1 MPKIFRSLEVQ
12 SLNIGLTDSVI
23 TQDLPKT
30 VLYGLIL
37 NFGIL
42 YSYKKNL
49 FMTATTMPVKIPAV
63 IFPPIINN
71 LVFLNF

>member
-30 VLYGLIL
+30 VLYGLVL
-37 NFGIL
+37 SFNVTHTNSSGTVVVSQDTFGEYCDIH
-42 YSYKKNL
+42 
-49 FMTATTMPVKIPAV
+49 
-63 IFPPIINN
+63 
-71 LVFLNF
+71 